1 MGIEKNEVYEVD
13 IIDNGTE
20 GEGIAKIDGFTVFV
34 PGAIKGEKVRIKILK
49 VLSSHG
55 FAKVESILE
64 ASEYRRESDCETF
77 VRCGGCSM
85 RHIDYKKT
93 LEIKRNNVINV
104 LKKSGIVANVNEV
117 IGMENPYFYRNKL
130 QYPVRTK

>member
-1 MGIEKNEVYEVD
+1 MEIRKNEIYDVN
-13 IIDNGTE
+13 ILDNGTE

-34 PGAIKGEKVRIKILK
+34 PGTIKGEKVRIKILK

-55 FAKVESILE
+55 FAKVESILK

-77 VRCGGCSM
+77 NRCGGCSM
-85 RHIDYKKT
+85 RHIDYNKL

-104 LKKSGIVANVNEV
+104 LKKSGIATNVKEE

-130 QYPVRTK
+130 QYPVRAK